1 MSLHGRWPLV
11 RGKGGCQTHYTTT
24 FCNTSSDNHTEFMQ
38 CDVHT
43 FIQRK
48 SSSGASRK
56 PPARIPRIHDAKSM
70 AAQSASIRAICVLP
84 QLARQQALYIMYTM
98 CYDQRAHHLHSLVQN
113 KDCCLLRHRRL
124 KNKRRRIF
132 SKMNIYGGVDLC
144 PAIKNVIHHTGVY
157 SRCHQMAA
165 WQFEPIISRKLS
177 RCQLFWVEITIEN
190 AVFVH
195 TVRYSR
201 PVWTTNK

>member
-1 MSLHGRWPLV
+1 MSLLGRWPLV

-56 PPARIPRIHDAKSM
+56 SPARIPRIHDAKSM

-124 KNKRRRIF
+124 KNKRHCIF
-132 SKMNIYGGVDLC
+132 SKMNIYGGVDLQQ
-144 PAIKNVIHHTGVY
+144 
-157 SRCHQMAA
+157 SRMWFITQAFTHAA
-165 WQFEPIISRKLS
+165 TRWQHGNLSQLFLANYLDASYFGLKLS
-177 RCQLFWVEITIEN
+177 SKTRYLFTLSVRAETI
-190 AVFVH
+190 H
-195 TVRYSR
+195 
-201 PVWTTNK
+201 